1 MYKDFLTST
10 TFISCALAG
19 CGSGSEGGIE
29 SHTEAPDAGAGQAC
43 RTAGQIG
50 PHGKYGITASCCE
63 GLALRDGFYFEYIV
77 EGESRCYAD
86 QAPTPVRYCLP
97 CGDGVCDPNYE
108 DKCLCPD
115 DCGVVPEDRYSRD
128 APPADAG
135 SPQEQDMG
143 R

>member
-1 MYKDFLTST
+1 MFYKTFLTSLLAAT
-10 TFISCALAG
+10 GALIG
-19 CGSGSEGGIE
+19 CGSEAQRASESMDGG
-29 SHTEAPDAGAGQAC
+29 AQAC

-50 PHGKYGITASCCE
+50 PHGKYGITAACCE
-63 GLALRDGFYFEYIV
+63 GLALMDGHYFEYIV

-97 CGDGVCDPNYE
+97 CGDGVCDPYYE

-115 DCGVVPEDRYSRD
+115 DCGAVPDDRYFEE
-128 APPADAG
+128 AAPADAG

-143 R
+143 S